1 MQEGR
6 LQAAVSAVVSASF
19 RLNIRKV
26 MGSPS
31 LKVFQ
36 KWGDV
41 ALRNTISGHG
51 EVGLSLVI

>member
-1 MQEGR
+1 
-6 LQAAVSAVVSASF
+6 
-19 RLNIRKV
+19 LNIRKV

-36 KWGDV
+36 KCGDV

-51 EVGLSLVI
+51 GVGLSLVI